1 MKSGSEVTDSKNQ
14 LVVLPKGHTLNLNK
28 EMGILL
34 DYLGISPKKDR
45 LAFSIFLHVLSN
57 NLKGGVK
64 TKDIMESEGVT
75 QAAAVYHLNKFIEKG
90 FVIKRG
96 TRYFL
101 RGETIEET
109 VDELKKD
116 FLRKAERMKKV
127 AKRIDDFIL

>member
-1 MKSGSEVTDSKNQ
+1 MKGESDGMPPENQ
-14 LVVLPKGHTLNLNK
+14 IVVLPKGHTINLNR

-64 TKDIMESEGVT
+64 TKDLVESEGVT

-101 RGETIEET
+101 RGESIEET

-116 FLRKAERMKKV
+116 FLRRAERMKKV